1 MLRTPAV
8 VTFFAFCAWMLVP
21 VLTGMSTVRGQ
32 QTTAPPASPQTP
44 ASGQRQT
51 APVMQFPAAGIS
63 LDEAIRITL
72 EHDPVLQRRRVDV
85 QFSQGFA
92 QELRGVFDYTFRAN
106 ADWTRRVQ
114 ELSEAAKAAEAEKR
128 QVLQDFVD
136 ENIGLR
142 DEVRRLGPL
151 LNQIAT
157 APPGAVPIDEVAR
170 INPTVASTLSIL
182 DQLIVTETNAA
193 ARQELL
199 ELRTEFLQDVVD
211 ELSVDITTLE
221 AEFADSE
228 RQLTNL
234 GEAPVDEFFVD
245 ARGRV
250 QLDKLFRSG
259 IFMSPFLEADF
270 MSTNYLNKARAAE
283 LGGKAFPDQLRF
295 LAGVEFSLP
304 LRRNRGVVGTA
315 AAERAAAID
324 LDAARLS
331 LNHEASSRALATTE
345 AYWNLRAAQDLVD
358 ITTRSLKFQDE
369 ALAATRQLIA
379 AQQVAA
385 IEEARALASRSRV
398 QSQLEDAE
406 RRLVEARVQLALVM
420 GVAVGNDPAS
430 LPRAADPF
438 PPPAGEQAP
447 IPGLIDQAVERRQDL
462 SAAAKTVQA
471 GDVLLAGAR
480 RNLAARLDFNGGTW
494 FTALGEGKGSE
505 SYDRWVGPSGRLG
518 FDYEKPLGNNVQQGR
533 LAQTE
538 ADAARRRIDQI
549 DLERQIRLNVVE
561 AAGSL
566 QQAAARLEQ
575 AQASVGHYDRTIES
589 MMRLLASG
597 NARLIDA
604 LTTQEQQIGAML
616 QVVAAQHELALR
628 QARLRYETGSLIAPG
643 AVPKTAAAPESRERR
658 Q

>member
-1 MLRTPAV
+1 V
-8 VTFFAFCAWMLVP
+8 VTFFSVVAW
-21 VLTGMSTVRGQ
+21 VLAPGVSGTSAVRGQ
-32 QTTAPPASPQTP
+32 QTTPPPAAATP
-44 ASGQRQT
+44 SAQEKQPA
-51 APVMQFPAAGIS
+51 APVMQFPPAGIS

-106 ADWTRRVQ
+106 AEWTRRVQ
-114 ELSEAAKAAEAEKR
+114 ELSEAAKEAEREKR
-128 QVLQDFVD
+128 QELQDFID

-157 APPGAVPIDEVAR
+157 AAPGSVPIEEVAR
-170 INPTVASTLSIL
+170 INPTIASTLSVL
-182 DQLIVTETNAA
+182 DQLIVTEPNPV
-193 ARQELL
+193 ARQGLL
-199 ELRTEFLQDVVD
+199 DLRTDFLSDVVD
-211 ELSVDITTLE
+211 ELGVDITSLE
-221 AEFADSE
+221 SEFAETE

-234 GEAPVDEFFVD
+234 GEAPIDEFFVD

-270 MSTNYLNKARAAE
+270 MSTNYLGKARDAE

-295 LAGVEFSLP
+295 LAGVDFSLP

-324 LDAARLS
+324 LDAARLA

-345 AYWNLRAAQDLVD
+345 AYWNLRAAQDVVD
-358 ITTRSLKFQDE
+358 IAARSLKFQDE

-385 IEEARALASRSRV
+385 IEEARGLASRSRV

-420 GVAVGNDPAS
+420 GVAVNNDPGT

-447 IPGLIDQAVERRQDL
+447 IPGLIDQAIERRQDL

-494 FTALGEGKGSE
+494 FTAIGEGKGSE

-538 ADAARRRIDQI
+538 ADATRRRIDQV
-549 DLERQIRLNVVE
+549 DLERQIRLNVIE

-566 QQAAARLEQ
+566 QQAAGRLEQ

-604 LTTQEQQIGAML
+604 LTTQEQQIDAML

-628 QARLRYETGSLIAPG
+628 QARLRYETGSLIPAGP
-643 AVPKTAAAPESRERR
+643 VKTDAAPASRERR
-658 Q
+658 

>member
-1 MLRTPAV
+1 MLRTPSV
-8 VTFFAFCAWMLVP
+8 VTFFSLFVCAIGPAVTG
-21 VLTGMSTVRGQ
+21 LTDVHAQ
-32 QTTAPPASPQTP
+32 QATAPAGSKPAPPA
-44 ASGQRQT
+44 GQRDA
-51 APVMQFPAAGIS
+51 APVMQFPAQGIS

-72 EHDPVLQRRRVDV
+72 EHDPVLQRRRADV
-85 QFSQGFA
+85 QFAQGFA

-106 ADWTRRVQ
+106 ADYTRRVQ
-114 ELSEAAKAAEAEKR
+114 ELSEAAKEAEREKR
-128 QVLQDFVD
+128 ENLQNFIND
-136 ENIGLR
+136 NIGLR

-151 LNQIAT
+151 MNQIAT
-157 APPGAVPIDEVAR
+157 APPGSVPLDEIAR
-170 INPTVASTLSIL
+170 INPTVASTLGVL

-193 ARQELL
+193 SRTQLLNLRADFLADVVGELDVDL
-199 ELRTEFLQDVVD
+199 ESLETQFVDAETELRNIGD
-211 ELSVDITTLE
+211 
-221 AEFADSE
+221 
-228 RQLTNL
+228 
-234 GEAPVDEFFVD
+234 APVDEFFVD

-250 QLDKLFRSG
+250 SLDKLFRSG
-259 IFMSPFLEADF
+259 IFMSPYFETDF
-270 MSTNYLNKARAAE
+270 MSTNFVGKDRAAE
-283 LGGKAFPDQLRF
+283 VGGKAFPDQLRF
-295 LAGVEFSLP
+295 AAGIDFNLP

-345 AYWNLRAAQDLVD
+345 AYWDLRAAQDLVD
-358 ITTRSLKFQDE
+358 IATRSLKFQDE
-369 ALAATRQLIA
+369 ALASTRQLIA
-379 AQQVAA
+379 AQQIAA
-385 IEEARALASRSRV
+385 IEEARALASRARV

-406 RRLVEARVQLALVM
+406 RRLIETRVQLAIVM
-420 GVAVGNDPAS
+420 GVLVSNDPNT

-438 PPPAGEQAP
+438 PGPSAEPQV
-447 IPGLIDQAVERRQDL
+447 IPGLIDQAMAQRQDL
-462 SAAAKTVQA
+462 SAAEKNVQA
-471 GDVLLAGAR
+471 GEVLLAGAR

-505 SYDRWVGPSGRLG
+505 SYDRWVGPSGRIG
-518 FDYEKPLGNNVQQGR
+518 FDYEKPFGNNVQQGQ

-538 ADAARRRIDQI
+538 ANSALRRIDQI
-549 DLERQIRLNVVE
+549 DLERQIRLNVIE

-604 LTTQEQQIGAML
+604 LTTQEQQIDAML

-628 QARLRYETGSLIAPG
+628 QARLRYETGSMVAPG
-643 AVPKTAAAPESRERR
+643 VVKKDPTQSRERR
-658 Q
+658 